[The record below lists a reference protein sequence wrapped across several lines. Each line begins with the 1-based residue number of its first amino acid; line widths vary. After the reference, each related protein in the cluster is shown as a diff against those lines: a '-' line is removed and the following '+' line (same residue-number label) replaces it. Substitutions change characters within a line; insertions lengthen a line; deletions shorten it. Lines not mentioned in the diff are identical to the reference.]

1 MKREL
6 NASADG
12 LAKGAAYGEYNRK
25 NNMSLREYIPK
36 EDVEK
41 KTEEVNM
48 IDVFEESEDEHCW
61 MKEITNFFARVN
73 PPRK

>member
-41 KTEEVNM
+41 KTQEINM
-48 IDVFEESEDEHCW
+48 IDVSEESKDEH
-61 MKEITNFFARVN
+61 FFDERNHRVFMRVN
-73 PPRK
+73 PLGK